1 MQVSEVMSKGV
12 VSASVR
18 DSIKHVAARMRD
30 EDIGAMPVMEND
42 RPVGMITDR
51 DIVITC
57 VADGHSLDESIEHAM
72 SREVVSVKQDQD
84 LEEVS
89 RLMAERQISRVLVV
103 DDGDRPVGMI
113 GLQDLSQKN
122 ERLAG
127 DTVTE
132 IKQ

>member
-1 MQVSEVMSKGV
+1 MSKGV